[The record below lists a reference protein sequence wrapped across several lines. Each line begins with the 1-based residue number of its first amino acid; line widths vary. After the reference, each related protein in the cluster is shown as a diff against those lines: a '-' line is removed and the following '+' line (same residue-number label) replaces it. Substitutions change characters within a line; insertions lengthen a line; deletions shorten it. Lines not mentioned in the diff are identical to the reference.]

1 MKKVFAIIGAVAL
14 AFVIALGDQI
24 IRVSFS
30 DIPFFGG
37 SSDEFI
43 IPEKPKIPQI
53 VVKKPEE
60 VNLSYDERIE
70 KGDYYFDRGFLTYAS
85 NEYVKAANL
94 EPERT
99 EPYLKLVQ
107 ANLELMDYGRA
118 RKNSERILEIEP
130 NHFETK
136 YHLILISIKQ
146 SDFRQAITRTDE
158 LLNAGLT
165 DSRLLYLK
173 AILSIAHDQ
182 HEEGKDLL
190 KQLIADPTAG
200 SELIKKAQKILAGYE
215 EFEFA
220 QAAEELYL
228 SELLARSFSQIDE
241 YELAIFKLKEILR
254 DRSDLRDAWI
264 MLGFSYLNL
273 EKYLFALSSF
283 DQAYELDSSWPATQ
297 YFLGLTYSELSQ
309 FDDAIIY
316 MNYAIEN
323 GFEPKVVV
331 EQKLADLYLETE
343 NYVESVKAYEEI
355 LEYSPQDVNAF
366 VRPIW
371 IYLDFL
377 HEPAKAMKLGEMA
390 VMTFPENPMAYNL
403 LGWSQTGTK
412 NYVEAEKNLL
422 KSIDGAPEVAAPH
435 YNLAKLYEEM
445 KKDDLAMDEYQKAYE
460 FDQNGSIGNLAAKR
474 FNALMMDQ

>member
-1 MKKVFAIIGAVAL
+1 MKKLIAIIGAVAL

-24 IRVSFS
+24 IRISFS
-30 DIPFFGG
+30 DIPFFNGN
-37 SSDEFI
+37 SEEII
-43 IPEKPKIPQI
+43 IPKKPKIPQVTI
-53 VVKKPEE
+53 KKPEE

-70 KGDYYFDRGFLTYAS
+70 KGDYYFQRGFLTYAS

-99 EPYLKLVQ
+99 EPYLKLMQ
-107 ANLELMDYGRA
+107 TNLELMDYGRA
-118 RKNSERILEIEP
+118 RKNAEQILIINP
-130 NHFETK
+130 DDFETK

-146 SDFRQAITRTDE
+146 SDFDQAVNRTDE

-165 DSRLLYLK
+165 DPRLLYLK
-173 AILSIAHDQ
+173 AILSIAHNK
-182 HEEGKDLL
+182 HNEGKDLL
-190 KQLIADPTAG
+190 KQLVADPSA
-200 SELIKKAQKILAGYE
+200 SDELIKKSQKILSGYE

-228 SELLARSFSQIDE
+228 SELLARSFSQIGE
-241 YELAIFKLKEILR
+241 YELAIYKLKEILR

-264 MLGFSYLNL
+264 LLGFSYLNL

-283 DQAYELDSSWPATQ
+283 EQAYNLDSSWPASQ

-316 MNYAIEN
+316 MNYALEN
-323 GFEPKVVV
+323 GFEPSAIVK
-331 EQKLADLYLETE
+331 QKLADLYLETE
-343 NYVESVKAYEEI
+343 NYKESVKVYEEI
-355 LEYSPQDVNAF
+355 LKYNPQDVNAF

-377 HEPAKAMKLGEMA
+377 HEPEKAMKLGEMA
-390 VMTFPENPMAYNL
+390 VITFPQDPMAYNL

-422 KSIDGAPEVAAPH
+422 KAIDGAPEVAAPH